1 MSTVFFGV
9 SCWFFLASLVL
20 AAPLLSI
27 TGTAWL
33 VMAMVASG
41 DGEDK

>member
-1 MSTVFFGV
+1 MSTVFYGV

-20 AAPLLSI
+20 AAPMLSV

-33 VMAMVASG
+33 VMAMVTSG
-41 DGEDK
+41 ESDEE